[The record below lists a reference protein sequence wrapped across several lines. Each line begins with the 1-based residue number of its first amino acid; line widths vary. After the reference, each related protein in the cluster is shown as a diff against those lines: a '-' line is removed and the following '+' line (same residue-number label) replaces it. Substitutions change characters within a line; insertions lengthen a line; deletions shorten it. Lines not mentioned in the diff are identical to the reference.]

1 MAISGVT
8 SSSLSAS
15 RVLRART
22 DTSASLTAMAEL
34 MLTCSS
40 LSRRAC
46 SSALRARSIAEVTVP
61 DHDTRANQNM
71 NVMMWPIVKVKTRP
85 GGLPESATQAA
96 TATTKPTQP
105 TTASAVR

>member
-1 MAISGVT
+1 
-8 SSSLSAS
+8 
-15 RVLRART
+15 
-22 DTSASLTAMAEL
+22 MAEL
-34 MLTCSS
+34 MLH
-40 LSRRAC
+40 LQFPLQAR
-46 SSALRARSIAEVTVP
+46 LLLGFEARSIAEVTVP

>member
-1 MAISGVT
+1 M
-8 SSSLSAS
+8 
-15 RVLRART
+15 
-22 DTSASLTAMAEL
+22 
-34 MLTCSS
+34 
-40 LSRRAC
+40 
-46 SSALRARSIAEVTVP
+46 P